1 MEPISDRDRV
11 DLSPLDPSRDKAKW
25 ETKSARIATRAAEL
39 RKLRRKVVRRAA
51 FAVVL
56 SAAAGLALWLSAP
69 RHRPAQQQNSQRGD
83 VFDWATR
90 DNVDPYELLE
100 MTGGRHAQ

>member
-1 MEPISDRDRV
+1 MEPSPDRV
-11 DLSPLDPSRDKAKW
+11 NLSSLDPSRDKVKW

-39 RKLRRKVVRRAA
+39 RLLRRKVVRRAA

-56 SAAAGLALWLSAP
+56 SAAAGIALWLSAP
-69 RHRPAQQQNSQRGD
+69 KQRTHEHAQRGD

-100 MTGGRHAQ
+100 MGGGHAQ

>member
-1 MEPISDRDRV
+1 MEPEPEPDRI
-11 DLSPLDPSRDKAKW
+11 DLSPLDPSRDKVKW

-56 SAAAGLALWLSAP
+56 SAAAGLTLWLSAP
-69 RHRPAQQQNSQRGD
+69 KPQRHHAAHHGQGD
-83 VFDWATR
+83 MLDWATR

-100 MTGGRHAQ
+100 LGGGHAQ

>member
-1 MEPISDRDRV
+1 MEPEPERV
-11 DLSPLDPSRDKAKW
+11 NLSPLDPSRDKIKW

-51 FAVVL
+51 IAVVL
-56 SAAAGLALWLSAP
+56 SAAAGITLWFSAP
-69 RHRPAQQQNSQRGD
+69 HRQPPQQQRD
-83 VFDWATR
+83 VLDWATR

-100 MTGGRHAQ
+100 LGHAQ

>member
-1 MEPISDRDRV
+1 MEPEPEPDRV
-11 DLSPLDPSRDKAKW
+11 DLSPLDPSRDKVKW
-25 ETKSARIATRAAEL
+25 QASSTRIATRAAEL

-56 SAAAGLALWLSAP
+56 SAAAGITLWLSAP
-69 RHRPAQQQNSQRGD
+69 KPRQHHAVRGGD
-83 VFDWATR
+83 MLDWATR

-100 MTGGRHAQ
+100 LTGGRHAQ